1 MNTENGNITTSD
13 SILENLTKTVLYE
26 GYSIFPYHRSAIKNQ
41 KPIPFGVIYP
51 EEYHHYNQYAPS
63 LMQTECVVNAES
75 QASININVRF
85 LHLMKTE
92 IFKNDNSEKENHN
105 NFNKFSHEGWQ
116 TIERTISSGDIQ
128 LSELLNSKRTFIVD
142 FDSVEETKYS
152 TAEKDLLKSKQ
163 INSVSKI
170 NGTITLEAFT
180 IEKQPSVFRI
190 RVTVINNSLM
200 NNAETALQHAA
211 FNQSFISTNTIL
223 KITGGEFIS
232 EQNPSEDF
240 KSIISQNK
248 NIGTWPILIEESN
261 TAMLSSPII
270 LYDYPKINA
279 QSKGDLFDSLE
290 IEEML
295 ILHLSAMSEEEKNNI
310 AESDEK
316 MRAMLDKAKQVTP
329 EELLNL
335 HGGMFENVNFKI

>member
-1 MNTENGNITTSD
+1 MNTKTGNISAQD

-51 EEYHHYNQYAPS
+51 EEYHKYNHYAPS
-63 LMQTECVVNAES
+63 LMQTECVVNTES
-75 QASININVRF
+75 QVSININVRF
-85 LHLMKTE
+85 LHLIKTE
-92 IFKNDNSEKENHN
+92 VFQNDNTEKENKN

-116 TIERTISSGDIQ
+116 TIERTIPSGDVP
-128 LSELLNSKRTFIVD
+128 LYELVNSKQTFIID
-142 FDSVEETKYS
+142 FDSVEQTKYS
-152 TAEKDLLKSKQ
+152 TGENDLLKSKQ

-170 NGTITLEAFT
+170 NGTITLEAFP
-180 IEKQPSVFRI
+180 IENKSSFFRI
-190 RVTVINNSLM
+190 RVTVTNNSVI
-200 NNAETALQHAA
+200 NNAETASQHEA
-211 FNQSFISTNTIL
+211 FSQSFISTNTIL
-223 KITGGEFIS
+223 KITGGEFSS
-232 EQNPSEDF
+232 EQNPSENF

-261 TAMLSSPII
+261 RTMLSSPII

-295 ILHLSAMSEEEKNNI
+295 MLHLSVMSEDEKNNI
-310 AESDEK
+310 AESDDK

-335 HGGMFENVNFKI
+335 HGGMFENENFKI